1 MTPCEGDTLCYYQ
14 SLNVGTRA
22 TSAEIKEGWK
32 AALQAR
38 HPDHACDEIG
48 RLSREED
55 SKIINEAKR
64 VLLNSS
70 LRLEYDRREF
80 VTPEVAQE
88 RAGQA
93 RRNDEQGARARHDAF
108 QRDFQR
114 DTDAFAARVAATKA
128 ARVAAAEAARV
139 AAEAARVAAAEVA
152 RVAAAEAARV
162 AAEAARVA
170 AAEAARV
177 AAAQAEQRA
186 RVAQAARVAMLREKV
201 LNAVLS
207 SVFLYLV
214 PVLSSRPVVV
224 PFTNYVVNPI
234 LTSSVMC
241 SLALMQL
248 CLGVNTQL
256 FDLGTVMKKRL
267 FWSIVG
273 AQLFVIFLSVLL
285 APFVSFVIALF
296 WSVFVIGIVVGGIWF
311 TGMILSE
318 VGA

>member
-139 AAEAARVAAAEVA
+139 
-152 RVAAAEAARV
+152 
-162 AAEAARVA
+162 

>member
-38 HPDHACDEIG
+38 HPDHACDEID

-93 RRNDEQGARARHDAF
+93 RRNDEQRARARHDAF

-114 DTDAFAARVAATKA
+114 ATDAFA

-139 AAEAARVAAAEVA
+139 AA
-152 RVAAAEAARV
+152 AEAARV
-162 AAEAARVA
+162 

-186 RVAQAARVAMLREKV
+186 RVAQAARVAVLREKV

-207 SVFLYLV
+207 SVFLYFV

-256 FDLGTVMKKRL
+256 FDLDTVMKKRL

-285 APFVSFVIALF
+285 VPFVSFVIALF
-296 WSVFVIGIVVGGIWF
+296 YTVVVIGIVVGGIWF
-311 TGMILSE
+311 TFMILSE

>member
-1 MTPCEGDTLCYYQ
+1 MSNWIDSMTPCEGDTLCYYQ

-128 ARVAAAEAARV
+128 
-139 AAEAARVAAAEVA
+139 A